1 MRLQPTIRNLLSIV
15 SFALWACE
23 TPTSTPPLEA
33 SLVDSFTGIW
43 EIMDKI
49 SDGDK
54 SVVGQRDPDGLAF
67 YLGDQD
73 CRLTF
78 RATDASNAEL
88 RPLPFG
94 GQQVCFLVGKRLD
107 ILSGTATVKILETTR
122 SWCDHESSN
131 TLKLS
136 LTTTQGKL
144 EYSGSGRSDWDY
156 ACPDCKGKQCAFQ

>member
-15 SFALWACE
+15 SFTLWACE

-33 SLVDSFTGIW
+33 SLVDSFTGAW
-43 EIMDKI
+43 AAMGKTN
-49 SDGDK
+49 DGDK
-54 SVVGQRDPDGLAF
+54 SVVGQKDPDGLAF
-67 YLGDQD
+67 YLGDHN

-88 RPLPFG
+88 WPLPFG
-94 GQQVCFLVGKRLD
+94 GQQVCFLVGKRFD
-107 ILSGTATVKILETTR
+107 ILSGTATAKISNSTR
-122 SWCDHESSN
+122 SWCDYRSSN

-156 ACPDCKGKQCAFQ
+156 TCQDCKGKLCNFQ